1 MTNDDTARDTA
12 GQPQQAGQEGQ
23 GGPAF
28 FQAGRRAERA
38 GDLEAAR
45 IDYERA
51 LSAGGED
58 RAEWH
63 YRLGCV
69 HLKSGHLERAAARF
83 MRSCELQPGC
93 GRYLTNLGA
102 TRDRQGRRAEAI
114 QAYQKAI
121 FHDDAT
127 AETYHNLGA
136 IYAEDGRREDA
147 IRAFEAA
154 IERAPDAEGYLAL
167 GLVHLAGEDFPPAL
181 ECFERAVRRDASFAR
196 GHYFAG
202 LCLMKQGVYAQ
213 AVERFELALRLDGRL
228 VRAHFNI
235 GVCLHKLER
244 YDEALRSLQRA
255 LEAFPE
261 DGRLH
266 YRLALTH
273 DALGSPHEA
282 RRHYSLARSI
292 PAPAPEMEAES

>member
-1 MTNDDTARDTA
+1 MTHDDSAHEKDGPA
-12 GQPQQAGQEGQ
+12 LQ
-23 GGPAF
+23 GGPAH

-38 GDLEAAR
+38 GDLDVARAA
-45 IDYERA
+45 YERA
-51 LSAGGED
+51 LGEGGED

-69 HLKSGHLERAAARF
+69 HLKAGDLVNAAESF
-83 MRSCELQPGC
+83 GRSCELQPGC

-102 TRDRQGRRAEAI
+102 VRDRQGRRNEAI
-114 QAYQKAI
+114 RAYQKAI

-136 IYAEDGRREDA
+136 IYAEDGRHEDA

-154 IERAPDAEGYLAL
+154 IERAPDAEGYVAL
-167 GLVHLAGEDFPPAL
+167 GLVHLAVEDFPPAL
-181 ECFERAVRRDASFAR
+181 ECFELAVQRDAGFAR

-202 LCLMKQGVYAQ
+202 LCLMKQGVYKQ
-213 AVERFELALRLDGRL
+213 AVERFELALRLDSRL
-228 VRAHFNI
+228 VRANFNI

-244 YDEALRSLQRA
+244 FEEALRSLHVA

-266 YRLALTH
+266 YRLALTY

-292 PAPAPEMEAES
+292 PAPAPEMEAEG